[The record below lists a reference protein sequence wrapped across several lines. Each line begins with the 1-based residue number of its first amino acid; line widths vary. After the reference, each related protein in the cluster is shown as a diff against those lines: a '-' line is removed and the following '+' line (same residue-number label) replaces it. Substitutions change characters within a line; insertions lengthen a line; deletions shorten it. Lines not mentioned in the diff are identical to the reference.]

1 MADASLAALLARLE
15 QPHPTLQRLAVAGI
29 FQQLVKPEAR
39 SRASEAALQACT
51 GHHDQ
56 VTVTAQHRAAHSCTR
71 TPSPLPLTLLQK
83 VRHTIFIA
91 EFAD

>member
-1 MADASLAALLARLE
+1 MADATLAALLARLE

-29 FQQLVKPEAR
+29 FQQLAKPEAR

-56 VTVTAQHRAAHSCTR
+56 VIMAVHRRAAHSCT
-71 TPSPLPLTLLQK
+71 
-83 VRHTIFIA
+83 
-91 EFAD
+91 